1 MTYFTSVHF
10 EYIASGKGHFSMA
23 VHNLNLKISA
33 ITKSFNGN
41 SFLRLNFVQTFFINP
56 ISFRRG
62 FAAVKK
68 GKTEKQPTVDASES
82 NKMPTPKVIA
92 LPKPFPLL
100 SYPRITKVNDIP
112 CYF

>member
-1 MTYFTSVHF
+1 MSVR
-10 EYIASGKGHFSMA
+10 
-23 VHNLNLKISA
+23 NLNLQLSA

-41 SFLRLNFVQTFFINP
+41 PFLKLNLVQAFLINSL
-56 ISFRRG
+56 SFRRG

-68 GKTEKQPTVDASES
+68 GKTEKQPTVDTSES

-100 SYPRITKVNDIP
+100 SYPRITKVNEFD

>member
-1 MTYFTSVHF
+1 MPVR
-10 EYIASGKGHFSMA
+10 
-23 VHNLNLKISA
+23 NLNLQLST

-41 SFLRLNFVQTFFINP
+41 PFLRLKFVQAFPINS

-62 FAAVKK
+62 FAAIKK

-100 SYPRITKVNDIP
+100 SYPRITKVNAVDY
-112 CYF
+112 YF